1 MSLTKIDAYAH
12 ILPAKYYQKM
22 LSVEPN
28 IPNMFPFIK
37 IKTLMDLDERLTKWP
52 DQNTKQVIS
61 LANISPEDFTDSKTS
76 AELCQSANE
85 ELSNLVDQHP
95 GKFAGAVA
103 ILPMNNIESACKVIS
118 SIKDDENLVG
128 AQIFTRH
135 LGKSIADKEFRPVLA
150 QAAKLHVPLWMHP
163 VFDARKPDN
172 NLVFSWEYELSQAM
186 LQLVQSDLFQDYP
199 NLKILVHHAGAMVPF
214 FSGRIDH
221 ILDEKHAQ
229 DFKKFYVDTAILG
242 NTPALQLAID
252 YYGIDHVLFGT
263 DAPFAVMPSGADQII
278 TQAINDL
285 TISDKDKQKIFH
297 DNYYSLIKEGHHHH
311 HH

>member
-1 MSLTKIDAYAH
+1 MKIDAYAH
-12 ILPAKYYQKM
+12 ILPSKYYQRM
-22 LSVEPN
+22 LEVEPN

-37 IKTLMDLDERLTKWP
+37 IKTLMNLDERLAKWP
-52 DQNTKQVIS
+52 SKGTKQVIS
-61 LANISPEDFTDSKTS
+61 LANISPEDFTDSETS
-76 AELCQSANE
+76 AELCKSANAELEKIVE
-85 ELSNLVDQHP
+85 EYP
-95 GKFAGAVA
+95 EKFAGAVA
-103 ILPMNNIESACKVIS
+103 ILPMNNIESACEIIS
-118 SIKDDENLVG
+118 NIKQSQHLLG

-150 QAAKLHVPLWMHP
+150 QAAKMNVPLWMHP
-163 VFDARKPDN
+163 VFDSRKPDN

-186 LQLVQSDLFQDYP
+186 LQLVQSDVFQDYP
-199 NLKILVHHAGAMVPF
+199 NLKILIHHAGAMVPF

-263 DAPFAVMPSGADQII
+263 DAPFAVMPSGADEII
-278 TQAINDL
+278 TNAINDL
-285 TISDKDKQKIFH
+285 KISKEDKDKIFSR
-297 DNYYSLIKEGHHHH
+297 NFEKFIQN
-311 HH
+311 

>member
-1 MSLTKIDAYAH
+1 MITKIDAYAH

-37 IKTLMDLDERLTKWP
+37 IKTLVDLDERLTKWP

-95 GKFAGAVA
+95 GKFACAVA
-103 ILPMNNIESACKVIS
+103 ILPMNNIEAACKVIS

-135 LGKSIADKEFRPVLA
+135 LGKSIANKEFRPVLA
-150 QAAKLHVPLWMHP
+150 QAAKLHVPLWIHP
-163 VFDARKPDN
+163 IFDARKPDN

-199 NLKILVHHAGAMVPF
+199 NLKIIIHHAGAMVPF

-242 NTPALQLAID
+242 NTPALKLAID

-297 DNYYSLIKEGHHHH
+297 DNYYSLIKE
-311 HH
+311 

>member
-1 MSLTKIDAYAH
+1 MTTKIDAYAH

-85 ELSNLVDQHP
+85 ELSNLVDEHP

-103 ILPMNNIESACKVIS
+103 ILPMKNIESACKVIS

-297 DNYYSLIKEGHHHH
+297 DNYYSLIKE
-311 HH
+311 

>member
-1 MSLTKIDAYAH
+1 MTTKIDAYAH

-76 AELCQSANE
+76 AELCKSANE

-297 DNYYSLIKEGHHHH
+297 DNYYSLIKE
-311 HH
+311 